1 MFQNF
6 HSVSG
11 RSGRTFGAS
20 VVLHI
25 LAVFA
30 LALLGTAPQSPLNVT
45 ERYRSVTIFAPT
57 GPLLDEVQAPPRQRP
72 RPAAPPK
79 RARVAAPRG
88 HRAPLSKAVRKA
100 LAADPPKVRMEPA
113 APQAPEIAVQT
124 PPPLLAEPELRT
136 GLLALATAADTPLAP
151 RESVQAAGFGKAA
164 TSKEAAP
171 SLSVP
176 GGPSAFGRVGA
187 ATSVGARWRNARYER
202 PAEGAAAFGQ
212 ARAGMRFVPGKQAA
226 STGSRDAGFGEV
238 KAGGGDTTDSRPAE
252 QAGFGEVVYS
262 DDAKTT
268 VVQRARARP
277 STSVKILAKPRP
289 KYTPEARKLHIE
301 GEVRLEVLFAAS
313 GEIEVLKVAQ
323 GLGHGLDENAIEAAK
338 RIRFEPA
345 LRNGEPVDLVATV
358 RIRFQ
363 LAY

>member
-6 HSVSG
+6 HSVSR

-20 VVLHI
+20 VVLHV

-30 LALLGTAPQSPLNVT
+30 LALLGTASQSPLNVT

-57 GPLLDEVQAPPRQRP
+57 GPLVNEVKTPPRQR
-72 RPAAPPK
+72 RRRAAPPK
-79 RARVAAPRG
+79 RARVAPPRG
-88 HRAPLSKAVRKA
+88 NRAPVHKA

-124 PPPLLAEPELRT
+124 PPPPLAEPEWKT
-136 GLLALATAADTPLAP
+136 GLLALATASYTPMAP
-151 RESVQAAGFGKAA
+151 RESVQAAGFGKAT
-164 TSKEAAP
+164 TSKEAVP

-176 GGPSAFGRVGA
+176 GVPSAFGRVGP

-202 PAEGAAAFGQ
+202 PTEGAAAFGQ
-212 ARAGMRFVPGKQAA
+212 ARAGTRWAPAGQER
-226 STGSRDAGFGEV
+226 STGAGGAGFGEV
-238 KAGGGDTTDSRPAE
+238 KAGGGQALHSRPAK
-252 QAGFGEVVYS
+252 QAGFTEMVYS
-262 DDAKTT
+262 NDVKTT
-268 VVQRARARP
+268 AVPDSHARP
-277 STSVKILAKPRP
+277 STGVKILAKPQP

-313 GEIEVLKVAQ
+313 GDIEVLKVAQ

-345 LRNGEPVDLVATV
+345 LRNGEPVDLAATV